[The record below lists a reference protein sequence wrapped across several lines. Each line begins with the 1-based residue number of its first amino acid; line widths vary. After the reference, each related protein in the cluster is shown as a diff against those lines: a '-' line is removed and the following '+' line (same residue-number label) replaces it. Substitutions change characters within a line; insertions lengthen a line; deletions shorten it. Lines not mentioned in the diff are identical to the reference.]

1 MSFNIHLWGV
11 ENGRLVAL
19 AKERLDNEDRLEEWI
34 SQDVSLLGLNLLIFG
49 RQVRTPSG
57 GRIDL
62 LAIDEQGDIVIL
74 ELKRDKTP
82 REVVAQA
89 LDYASWVA
97 ALLPIQIE
105 DIAQE
110 YLKKPLLE
118 AFQEKFGAALPEVVN
133 NDHRIVI
140 VASELDDSSE
150 RIVQYLSGRHSL
162 NINVVFFSCFHQG
175 KKEFVGRAWLLDPEE
190 LEQRSEVRRSASW
203 SGFWFVNVGDGDNR
217 NWDDCKKYG
226 FLAAGWRPWTDQL
239 GKLTTGTKVF
249 AYMKGLGYVGFGSVD
264 HEACPAKDFTP
275 AGHRKLL
282 LDCVLN
288 ADTGHNR
295 NDPNKCEW
303 VVGVKWHK
311 TFPRDQAKTFS
322 GAFANPN
329 IVCKLRDQKT
339 LDFLRRE
346 FNVSD

>member
-1 MSFNIHLWGV
+1 MSFNILLWGV
-11 ENGRLVAL
+11 ENGQLVAL

-34 SQDVSLLGLNLLIFG
+34 ARDVSLLGLNVLIIG

-62 LAIDEQGDIVIL
+62 LAIDPQGDIAIL

-97 ALLPIQIE
+97 GLSPVQIE
-105 DIAQE
+105 EIAQD

-118 AFQEKFGAALPEVVN
+118 AFDELFGISLPEIVN

-150 RIVQYLSGRHSL
+150 RIVQYLSSHHSL
-162 NINVVFFSCFHQG
+162 NINVVFFTCFHQG
-175 KKEFVGRAWLLDPEE
+175 KKELVGRAWLLDPEE
-190 LEQRSEVRRSASW
+190 LEQRSEVGRSASW
-203 SGFWFVNVGDGDNR
+203 SGSWFVNVGEGEHR

-226 FLAAGWRPWTDQL
+226 FLAAGWRQSTDQL
-239 GKLTTGTKVF
+239 CKLTSGSKIF
-249 AYMKGLGYVGFGSVD
+249 AYMKGLGYVGFGTVVS
-264 HEACPAKDFTP
+264 EACPVKEFTP
-275 AGHRKLL
+275 DGHRKPL
-282 LDCVLN
+282 LDSALN
-288 ADTGHNR
+288 ADMGHNR

-303 VVGVKWHK
+303 VVGVNWHK
-311 TFPRDQAKTFS
+311 TFSRDAAKTFT
-322 GAFANPN
+322 GAAAYRAV
-329 IVCKLRDQKT
+329 VCKLRDQRT

-346 FNVSD
+346 FNVPD